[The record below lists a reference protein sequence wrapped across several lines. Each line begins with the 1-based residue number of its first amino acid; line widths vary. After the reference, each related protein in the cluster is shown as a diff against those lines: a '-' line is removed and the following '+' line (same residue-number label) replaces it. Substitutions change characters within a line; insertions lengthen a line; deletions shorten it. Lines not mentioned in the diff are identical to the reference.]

1 MSRFI
6 VFASG
11 GPSRVSRIAVEL
23 LWEGLFSV
31 SELADAVKLRVGSVR
46 GTATYLINNGFEE
59 GSNLVLA
66 SNSSQMWCLLFNDR
80 VDLVL
85 SNFESS
91 PYEIKS
97 AGYESEQTKDILDV
111 TDLSN
116 ELQFATGYNT
126 PISKVKILAE
136 GLLHLN

>member
-31 SELADAVKLRVGSVR
+31 SELADAVKLRVGAVR
-46 GTATYLINNGFEE
+46 VTATYLINNGFEE

-66 SNSSQMWCLLFNDR
+66 SNSSQMWVYYLMTEWIW
-80 VDLVL
+80 
-85 SNFESS
+85 S
-91 PYEIKS
+91 Y
-97 AGYESEQTKDILDV
+97 QT
-111 TDLSN
+111 
-116 ELQFATGYNT
+116 
-126 PISKVKILAE
+126 
-136 GLLHLN
+136 LNPALMK

>member
-1 MSRFI
+1 
-6 VFASG
+6 
-11 GPSRVSRIAVEL
+11 
-23 LWEGLFSV
+23 
-31 SELADAVKLRVGSVR
+31 VG
-46 GTATYLINNGFEE
+46 
-59 GSNLVLA
+59 
-66 SNSSQMWCLLFNDR
+66 LLFNDR

-97 AGYESEQTKDILDV
+97 VGYEPEQTKDMLDV